1 MHKTHPNT
9 TQAPKLRSTSSGSL
23 QNAVNEFI
31 EPRLLRGDEP
41 YMLTL
46 MFKPLRGNDTSVAR
60 QMDRVAE
67 NLYARLLTR
76 LIKKPKNV
84 PILQMPLWLSCH
96 DWPVQKIKGISS
108 ADILLNGGRH
118 LHAMMFVPPTVRT
131 GVRLNDIV
139 AKNPQQFLVGKYLT
153 GLHVMPIERTVAKAT
168 GYALKSVER
177 GRVGWGD
184 VLVLP
189 KTHAEMGHTQKPGD
203 WLGSVTVE
211 EYLVRLAAWGERS
224 RREAMS

>member
-1 MHKTHPNT
+1 M
-9 TQAPKLRSTSSGSL
+9 RSRL
-23 QNAVNEFI
+23 LLDAVNEFI

-46 MFKPLRGNDTSVAR
+46 MFKTLKGSERSIAR

-76 LIKKPKNV
+76 LIKNPKNT

-96 DWPVQKIKGISS
+96 DWPVQKVDGMTSP
-108 ADILLNGGRH
+108 DILTNGGRH
-118 LHAMMFVPPTVRT
+118 LHAMMFVPPVVRT
-131 GVRLNDIV
+131 GVRLNEIV
-139 AKNPQQFLVGKYLT
+139 EKNPTQFLVGQYLT
-153 GLHVMPIERTVAKAT
+153 GLHVMPVERTVAKAT

-189 KTHAEMGHTQKPGD
+189 KSHTEMGRTTPPIARP
-203 WLGSVTVE
+203 LRTE
-211 EYLVRLAAWGERS
+211 AEFLARVKAWSEGG
-224 RREAMS
+224 